1 MNTSES
7 IDQIAASLA
16 RAQARMGVAVF
27 DSKNPAFRSNYAS
40 FTAVVAAVREPLTAE
55 GISFLQSVV
64 DCGNGVMVLTRL
76 LHASGQWI
84 EMNGPVIPVS
94 KADAHGAMSA
104 TTYAKRGSLSVALS
118 LPADEDDDGNAAVQA
133 APAKSPAASP
143 AASPETLEALLPLL
157 VESGKGDIVLGHYR
171 VKKAGDM
178 TEAQAQEAIA
188 RLSSKGAEK

>member
-1 MNTSES
+1 
-7 IDQIAASLA
+7 
-16 RAQARMGVAVF
+16 
-27 DSKNPAFRSNYAS
+27 
-40 FTAVVAAVREPLTAE
+40 VAAVREPLTAE

-118 LPADEDDDGNAAVQA
+118 LPADEDDDGNAAVVA
-133 APAKSPAASP
+133 APTKSP
-143 AASPETLEALLPLL
+143 AASPETLEVLLPLL
-157 VESGKGDIVLGHYR
+157 LESGKGDIVLGHYR

-178 TEAQAQEAIA
+178 TDAQAQEAIA
-188 RLSSKGAEK
+188 RLSKGAEK

>member
-1 MNTSES
+1 MRTSES
-7 IDQIAASLA
+7 INEIGAALA

-55 GISFLQSVV
+55 GIAFLQTVV
-64 DCGNGVMVLTRL
+64 SMPDSVMVITRL
-76 LHASGQWI
+76 IHTSGQWI
-84 EMNGPVIPVS
+84 EMDGPFIPVS

-133 APAKSPAASP
+133 APQKSPP
-143 AASPETLEALLPLL
+143 VSPETLEVLFPLL
-157 VESGKGDIVLGHYR
+157 SESGKGDVVLSHYR

-178 TEAQAQEAIA
+178 TEAQAQEAIT
-188 RLSSKGAEK
+188 RLSKGAGK

>member
-133 APAKSPAASP
+133 APAKSPAV
-143 AASPETLEALLPLL
+143 SPETLEALLPLL